1 MDTAAPVE
9 SKFKIKKF
17 NAVALWSWNI
27 EVETCA
33 ICRNNLMDP
42 CIECQSNAVQD
53 ADCQVAWG
61 NCNHAFHYH
70 CISRWLQS
78 RQVCPLDNQQWA
90 FQKYGR

>member
-1 MDTAAPVE
+1 MAEDRPFFE
-9 SKFKIKKF
+9 IKKF

-33 ICRNNLMDP
+33 ICRNNLMEP
-42 CIECQSNAVQD
+42 CIECQSNPTEQE
-53 ADCQVAWG
+53 CTVAWG

-78 RQVCPLDNQQWA
+78 RQVCPLDNATWA